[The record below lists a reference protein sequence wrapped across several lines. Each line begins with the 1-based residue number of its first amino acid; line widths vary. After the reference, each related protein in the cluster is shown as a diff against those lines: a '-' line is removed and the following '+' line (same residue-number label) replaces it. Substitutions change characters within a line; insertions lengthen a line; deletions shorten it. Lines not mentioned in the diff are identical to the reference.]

1 MKGDLQEETWAEV
14 TETLQVET
22 GTDLT
27 DELNAIEMTETE
39 MTTDSLDNHSNTI
52 QGETM
57 IPLKVGEEEDTM
69 TIQAKNLG
77 KG

>member
-27 DELNAIEMTETE
+27 DELNAIETTETE